1 MKNEWKMRGKDLDFW
16 SQAFIAIAA
25 PMFDQSN
32 LAFHQLD
39 DPRLIRKRIEIASS
53 VADEMTMYYQTS
65 RKMAEDADFEA
76 DAYQAKLEAEEKGEA
91 G

>member
-16 SQAFIAIAA
+16 GQAFIAIAA

-53 VADEMTMYYQTS
+53 VAD
-65 RKMAEDADFEA
+65 FEA
-76 DAYQAKLEAEEKGEA
+76 DAYQARLEAEEKGEA
-91 G
+91 AALRSHGFQPRSTAPSPP

>member
-1 MKNEWKMRGKDLDFW
+1 MRGKDLDFW

-32 LAFHQLD
+32 LAFHPLD

-53 VADEMTMYYQTS
+53 V
-65 RKMAEDADFEA
+65 AEDADFEA